1 MDSSKKCV
9 FLQRVIIIEQQN
21 IILNYGKTVS
31 A

>member
-9 FLQRVIIIEQQN
+9 FLQRVTIIEQQN